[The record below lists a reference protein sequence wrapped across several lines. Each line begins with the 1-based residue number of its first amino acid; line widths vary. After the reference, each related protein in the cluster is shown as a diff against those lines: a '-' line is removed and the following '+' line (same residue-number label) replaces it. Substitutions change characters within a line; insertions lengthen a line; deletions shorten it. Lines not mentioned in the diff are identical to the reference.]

1 MAEVLDT
8 SATFLPRGVWRV
20 VLQSAAGPTPGVVVV
35 ISGGEVLAC
44 LRHRGSIAS
53 S

>member
-1 MAEVLDT
+1 
-8 SATFLPRGVWRV
+8 VWRV